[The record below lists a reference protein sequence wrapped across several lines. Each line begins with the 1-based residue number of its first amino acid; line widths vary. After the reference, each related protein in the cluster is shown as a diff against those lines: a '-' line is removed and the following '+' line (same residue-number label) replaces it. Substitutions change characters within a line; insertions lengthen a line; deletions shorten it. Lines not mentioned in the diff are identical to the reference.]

1 MQENNKNRL
10 VHSPVL
16 NHRKREKEG
25 CGVETKAEMK
35 KIMFVQ
41 TEDETVFVQSI
52 MEHQDTLISIAYSY
66 LRNRHDALEAV
77 QEMTCRAWTKRRTL
91 KNEKAFKS
99 WIIRILI
106 YVCIDEQRRRKRTAP
121 LSNDGW
127 EEAFADAAVAGLDDN
142 RIAMWSLL
150 KKIKPKYRHVL
161 LLKYYNDMT
170 LSDIAS
176 ILGKP
181 EGTIKTWQHKGL
193 EQLRKLMKN
202 RGDWHG
208 N

>member
-1 MQENNKNRL
+1 M
-10 VHSPVL
+10 
-16 NHRKREKEG
+16 
-25 CGVETKAEMK
+25 ETKAEMK
-35 KIMFVQ
+35 KMIFVQ

-52 MEHQDTLISIAYSY
+52 MEHQDTLTSIAYSY

-77 QEMTCRAWTKRRTL
+77 QEMTCRAWMKRRSL

-106 YVCIDEQRRRKRTAP
+106 YVCIDEQRRRKRTTP
-121 LSNDGW
+121 LANDGL
-127 EEAFADAAVAGLDDN
+127 EDVFAEVAVAGQDDN
-142 RIAMWSLL
+142 RIVMWGFLQ
-150 KKIKPKYRHVL
+150 KIKLKYRHVL

-170 LSDIAS
+170 LSDIAL

-202 RGDWHG
+202 RGDWHE

>member
-1 MQENNKNRL
+1 M
-10 VHSPVL
+10 
-16 NHRKREKEG
+16 
-25 CGVETKAEMK
+25 ETKAEMK

-127 EEAFADAAVAGLDDN
+127 EEAFANAAVAGLDDN